1 MEGDDDMI
9 RGTTPTV
16 EFELP
21 MEVSTLSELYV
32 TFCQGG
38 ITRIEK
44 TLADCVV
51 DGTKLSMRL
60 TQEETLRLKDKGSVE
75 IQIRARTVTG
85 RSIASEIIEERV
97 GRILKDGV
105 I

>member
-21 MEVSTLSELYV
+21 MEVNTLSQLYV

-38 ITRIEK
+38 ISRIEK
-44 TLADCVV
+44 TLADCVAA
-51 DGTKLSMRL
+51 GTVLSTRL
-60 TQEETLRLKDKGSVE
+60 TQEETLRLNDKKPVE
-75 IQIRARTVTG
+75 IQLRVKTMHGEVL
-85 RSIASEIIEERV
+85 ASEIIEVTVE
-97 GRILKDGV
+97 RILKDGV